1 MLESHKE
8 RRSEEVQ
15 TLLLQLK
22 ETMDVH
28 KDVSFPEIL
37 KAKQLISARIKDFN
51 IDCIV
56 LDEETQVNI
65 MIEETWEVMGNHI
78 ACLRAR

>member
-8 RRSEEVQ
+8 KRSEEVQ
-15 TLLLQLK
+15 TVLLQLK
-22 ETMDVH
+22 KMMDVH
-28 KDVSFPEIL
+28 KDVSLPEIL
-37 KAKQLISARIKDFN
+37 KGKQRISARIKDLN

-65 MIEETWEVMGNHI
+65 MIE
-78 ACLRAR
+78 